1 MHAAG
6 RAFTLSAGAV
16 AVLACA
22 RAAPVTTSA
31 PAAPA
36 ASASATTP
44 SAGATTSGAASD
56 TTGVQ
61 TLPTTPSGLEQFVVA
76 VPAPADTVG
85 TCGTVPGSAFG
96 EPSLHG
102 ITWTVSAP
110 GAPERHVLLLVD
122 SAGNPS
128 HYSDLRGSDP
138 RTEIAVNLAQ
148 GIGTATNFAGGK
160 TTARVIAPAAAV
172 LAATSLG
179 NGTRVARRVLQQCG
193 TGAR

>member
-1 MHAAG
+1 MRALGRTLGLATGAIVAA
-6 RAFTLSAGAV
+6 
-16 AVLACA
+16 ACA

-31 PAAPA
+31 PATATPKPVPA
-36 ASASATTP
+36 IAVDSS
-44 SAGATTSGAASD
+44 SSESNGAR
-56 TTGVQ
+56 
-61 TLPTTPSGLEQFVVA
+61 TLPTTPSGLEQFVAA
-76 VPAPADTVG
+76 VPAPPDTVG

-96 EPSLHG
+96 EPTLRG
-102 ITWTVSAP
+102 ITWAVTPP
-110 GAPERHVLLLVD
+110 GGPERHVLLLVD
-122 SAGNPS
+122 STGSPR

-193 TGAR
+193 TAAR